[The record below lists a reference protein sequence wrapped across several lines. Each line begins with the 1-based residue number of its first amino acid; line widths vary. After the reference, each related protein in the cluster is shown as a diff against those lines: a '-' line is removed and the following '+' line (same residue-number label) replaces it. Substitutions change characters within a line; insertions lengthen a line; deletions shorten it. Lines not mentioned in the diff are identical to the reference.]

1 MPTEVGHE
9 GINPDAVDGLC
20 VAMQGVEL
28 ATPLGVTEV
37 LPVGDLV
44 ANTVEARLFEGVSE
58 ILCLRRDSNLSG
70 RESVAVHDRELIH
83 RRLPFLC
90 GSYFVGED
98 VA

>member
-1 MPTEVGHE
+1 M
-9 GINPDAVDGLC
+9 
-20 VAMQGVEL
+20 L
-28 ATPLGVTEV
+28 AR
-37 LPVGDLV
+37 GD
-44 ANTVEARLFEGVSE
+44 VSE